1 MKGTAVWGAL
11 LVMLL
16 AIAHYSD
23 RTGSGIVMGRLSLN

>member
-1 MKGTAVWGAL
+1 MGGAL

-23 RTGSGIVMGRLSLN
+23 HAGSGMMGLSLN